1 MRKVPKL
8 KFSLII
14 LVSVLLTN
22 CKSEKKSDNYISE
35 LNLTENISDFTS
47 KMTEKDT
54 IRIRVNL
61 SMEHGVRI
69 DELILTKRKNKLNL
83 QTTIKEDTTFMSKYE
98 MRESTLAELNFEN
111 IDNEFEHHFLK
122 NFRRTKID
130 SSENWIYRIISQKD
144 TLKFYTV
151 GLGDKGGC
159 VKEYFDFM
167 GNYYPN
173 KKEFIPIKVIEE
185 TE

>member
-1 MRKVPKL
+1 
-8 KFSLII
+8 
-14 LVSVLLTN
+14 
-22 CKSEKKSDNYISE
+22 
-35 LNLTENISDFTS
+35 
-47 KMTEKDT
+47 MTKKDT
-54 IRIRVNL
+54 IQIKVNL
-61 SMEHGVRI
+61 TMEHWVRI

-98 MRESTLAELNFEN
+98 MRENTLAELNFEN
-111 IDNEFEHHFLK
+111 IDNEFEHHFLT

-151 GLGDKGGC
+151 GLGDKSGC

-167 GNYYPN
+167 GNYSRGVIPDITITEN
-173 KKEFIPIKVIEE
+173 INDFILNRDLIKETTLNLIL